1 MVGFAD
7 GVDEGDSE
15 GGIVCPG
22 KRVGLLEGMA
32 VGWFEGK
39 SERNALQI
47 EGCERAN
54 YCSESTLVH
63 KY

>member
-39 SERNALQI
+39 RLGPDVGLTLGKA
-47 EGCERAN
+47 EG
-54 YCSESTLVH
+54 
-63 KY
+63 